1 MNFKFSSTAQS
12 DLERI
17 EGQPWTSAR
26 RLSASSN
33 RRVPT
38 LASPAVRLRRRAP
51 PSPPPF
57 SNLADKKVPPSSLSQ
72 ALTASLERKG
82 VLAKVK
88 AELRA
93 HVFEAV
99 QQKDG
104 AGANPRRSASD
115 LPRGALMAS
124 LVAEYLEW
132 SGCDYAARVFA
143 AEIGEVDVG
152 SNASRDALARELG
165 LRDAPP
171 DAPLLHALLGRSRH
185 LEIPSAPGAGQKT
198 AAITTAVPPLP
209 SLAAIKRPG
218 QSAVT
223 MSDDDES
230 AEIEEDISV
239 GGASDGFSTGGRS
252 PRFGG
257 VGLSPRDGP
266 MPAGTH
272 DAADVSG
279 SIDGMDETVDVVE
292 GVEGVAGDGD
302 GGRPKTAK
310 GGRRR

>member
-1 MNFKFSSTAQS
+1 MDVSPKA
-12 DLERI
+12 
-17 EGQPWTSAR
+17 
-26 RLSASSN
+26 LSE
-33 RRVPT
+33 
-38 LASPAVRLRRRAP
+38 LKQASPDARLPGGPPPTPRAP
-51 PSPPPF
+51 SRPRPFQISLTKGSTLLPPF
-57 SNLADKKVPPSSLSQ
+57 PQ

-104 AGANPRRSASD
+104 AGSNRRRSVSD

-152 SNASRDALARELG
+152 SNRSRDALARELG
-165 LRDAPP
+165 LRDAVP
-171 DAPLLHALLGRSRH
+171 DAPLLHALLGRSRTE
-185 LEIPSAPGAGQKT
+185 EIPGTGVRQETPAPTGST
-198 AAITTAVPPLP
+198 STAVPPLP
-209 SLAAIKRPG
+209 SLAVIKRPAHADRG
-218 QSAVT
+218 AVT

-230 AEIEEDISV
+230 AEIEEDISIA
-239 GGASDGFSTGGRS
+239 ASDGGLSAGGRS
-252 PRFGG
+252 PRGG
-257 VGLSPRDGP
+257 GAGLSPRDGP
-266 MPAGTH
+266 MPAGVFG
-272 DAADVSG
+272 AADVSG

-292 GVEGVAGDGD
+292 GVEGGVGDVD

>member
-1 MNFKFSSTAQS
+1 M
-12 DLERI
+12 
-17 EGQPWTSAR
+17 
-26 RLSASSN
+26 
-33 RRVPT
+33 
-38 LASPAVRLRRRAP
+38 
-51 PSPPPF
+51 
-57 SNLADKKVPPSSLSQ
+57 
-72 ALTASLERKG
+72 
-82 VLAKVK
+82 LAKVK

-104 AGANPRRSASD
+104 AGANPRRSVSD

-124 LVAEYLEW
+124 LVAESLEW

-143 AEIGEVDVG
+143 AEIGEVDVR

-165 LRDAPP
+165 LRDAAP
-171 DAPLLHALLGRSRH
+171 DAPLLHALLGRSRP
-185 LEIPSAPGAGQKT
+185 EIPGAGVGQKT
-198 AAITTAVPPLP
+198 PATAGSTAVPPLP
-209 SLAAIKRPG
+209 SLAAIKRPVTDRG
-218 QSAVT
+218 AVT

-239 GGASDGFSTGGRS
+239 AASDGFSAGGRS
-252 PRFGG
+252 PRGGGGG
-257 VGLSPRDGP
+257 VGLSPREGP
-266 MPAGTH
+266 MPAGTF

-292 GVEGVAGDGD
+292 GVEGGVGDAD

>member
-1 MNFKFSSTAQS
+1 M
-12 DLERI
+12 
-17 EGQPWTSAR
+17 
-26 RLSASSN
+26 
-33 RRVPT
+33 
-38 LASPAVRLRRRAP
+38 
-51 PSPPPF
+51 
-57 SNLADKKVPPSSLSQ
+57 
-72 ALTASLERKG
+72 
-82 VLAKVK
+82 LAKVK

-104 AGANPRRSASD
+104 AGANPRRSVID

-143 AEIGEVDVG
+143 AEIGEVDVR

-165 LRDAPP
+165 LRDAAP
-171 DAPLLHALLGRSRH
+171 DAPLLHALLGRSRP
-185 LEIPSAPGAGQKT
+185 EIPGAGVGQKT
-198 AAITTAVPPLP
+198 PAPAGSTAVPPLP
-209 SLAAIKRPG
+209 SLAAIKRPVVDRG
-218 QSAVT
+218 AVT

-239 GGASDGFSTGGRS
+239 GGASDGFSAGGRS
-252 PRFGG
+252 PRAPGG
-257 VGLSPRDGP
+257 GGAGLSPREGP
-266 MPAGTH
+266 MPAGVH

-292 GVEGVAGDGD
+292 GVDGVARVEGVAGDAD
-302 GGRPKTAK
+302 GGRPKTAE

>member
-1 MNFKFSSTAQS
+1 MDVSPKA
-12 DLERI
+12 
-17 EGQPWTSAR
+17 
-26 RLSASSN
+26 LSE
-33 RRVPT
+33 
-38 LASPAVRLRRRAP
+38 L
-51 PSPPPF
+51 
-57 SNLADKKVPPSSLSQ
+57 KQ

-104 AGANPRRSASD
+104 AGSNRRRSVSD

-152 SNASRDALARELG
+152 SNRSRDALARELG
-165 LRDAPP
+165 LRDAVP
-171 DAPLLHALLGRSRH
+171 DAPLLHALLGRSRTE
-185 LEIPSAPGAGQKT
+185 EIPGAGVRQET
-198 AAITTAVPPLP
+198 PAPTGSTAVPPLP
-209 SLAAIKRPG
+209 SLAAIKRPAHADRG
-218 QSAVT
+218 AVT

-230 AEIEEDISV
+230 AEIEEDISIA
-239 GGASDGFSTGGRS
+239 ASDGGLSAGGRS
-252 PRFGG
+252 PPGG
-257 VGLSPRDGP
+257 GAGLSPRDGP
-266 MPAGTH
+266 MPAGVFG
-272 DAADVSG
+272 AADVSG

-292 GVEGVAGDGD
+292 GAEGGVGDVD
-302 GGRPKTAK
+302 GGRPKTAE